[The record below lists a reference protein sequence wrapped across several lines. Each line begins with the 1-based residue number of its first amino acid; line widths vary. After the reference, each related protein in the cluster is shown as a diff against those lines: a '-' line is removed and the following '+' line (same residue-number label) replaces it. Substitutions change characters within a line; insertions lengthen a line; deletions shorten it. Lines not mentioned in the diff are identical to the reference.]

1 MIEGIFFMSTPK
13 HIVAV
18 SAYVTNSKNE
28 VLLVKT
34 HWRSDTWE
42 LPGGQV
48 EEGEPPSK
56 AVQRE
61 FFEETGIIIDPVG
74 VTGVYYNTTKG
85 IVSIVFS
92 AKYVSGEVKIQ
103 PEEIKEACFVE
114 LNEENI
120 DMYITRPHMRSRT
133 LDAMRKKSLAPYESW
148 EVGTFT
154 LLERLE

>member
-1 MIEGIFFMSTPK
+1 MSTPK

-18 SAYVTNSKNE
+18 SAYVTNRKNE

-48 EEGEPPSK
+48 EEGESLDE
-56 AVQRE
+56 AVRRE
-61 FFEETGIIIDPVG
+61 FLEETGIIIKPIG
-74 VTGVYYNTTKG
+74 VTGVYSNTTKG
-85 IVSIVFS
+85 IVSIVFY
-92 AKYVSGEVKIQ
+92 AEYVSGEIKIQ

-114 LNEENI
+114 LNESNI
-120 DMYITRPHMRSRT
+120 DTYLVRPHMKSRT
-133 LDAMRKKSLAPYESW
+133 LDAMRKQSLSPYEAW
-148 EVGTFT
+148 EVDPFN